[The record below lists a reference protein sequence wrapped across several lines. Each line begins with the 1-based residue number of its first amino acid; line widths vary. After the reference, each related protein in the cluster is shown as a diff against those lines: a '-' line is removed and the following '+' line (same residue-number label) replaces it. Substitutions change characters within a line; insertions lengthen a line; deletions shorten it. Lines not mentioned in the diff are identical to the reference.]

1 MKRFSFASLGA
12 LALIAAV
19 PFTSQLPLSA
29 SWQHNGAAIAQTQSQ
44 SSVQL
49 QLNAAK
55 KIVQVDKQ
63 GKQQVSWQ
71 PLQGKVVVQPGD
83 VIRYTLA
90 GGNNSDRPANNLV
103 VTQPIPQQTAYLLNS
118 VTVDHPGTIVTYS
131 IDKGK
136 TFVAKPIIQIKLADG
151 KVQTQPAPAEMYT
164 HVRWKFAQPINPKTA
179 LNAAYQVRVK

>member
-1 MKRFSFASLGA
+1 M
-12 LALIAAV
+12 
-19 PFTSQLPLSA
+19 
-29 SWQHNGAAIAQTQSQ
+29 
-44 SSVQL
+44 
-49 QLNAAK
+49 
-55 KIVQVDKQ
+55 
-63 GKQQVSWQ
+63 
-71 PLQGKVVVQPGD
+71 
-83 VIRYTLA
+83 IRYTVTGA
-90 GGNNSDRPANNLV
+90 NNSVRPVNNLV

-118 VTVDHPGTIVTYS
+118 VTVDHPGAIVTYS